1 MSKNNNKNNKVVNTY
16 EDRELSPQAYFN
28 KMKSLKKNITD
39 KELDDIYENCLELA
53 NKYNI
58 TGQIRALRKILFCME
73 SIGKEKQL
81 VDMGIVTFIYRD
93 DLDFYI
99 DEVAKDKSK
108 PIKIIELERY
118 EREIPDEIVEVIA
131 NTKNIFDQMYVVY
144 TDYTKKEERVI
155 AENRRRKDPILF
167 GTFQSVKDKVCIDR
181 FYYLGDWIDEY
192 CDLTLDKMIQQTEK
206 RGRNIIRTIQTPQDI
221 EQLKEYIDTHYEIQ
235 GKTVGTFVKKA
246 DADINKEEIKSKNIF
261 HNIKTFFIRKD

>member
-1 MSKNNNKNNKVVNTY
+1 MSKNNNKVVNTY
-16 EDRELSPQAYFN
+16 EDKTLSPQVYFN

-39 KELDDIYENCLELA
+39 KELDDIYDNCLELA

-58 TGQIRALRKILFCME
+58 TGQMRALRKILFCME

-81 VDMGIVTFIYRD
+81 VDMGITTFIYRD

-99 DEVAKDKSK
+99 DEVSKDASK

-118 EREIPDEIVEVIA
+118 EREIPDEIVDVIA
-131 NTKNIFDQMYVVY
+131 KTKDIFDEMYIVY
-144 TDYTKKEERVI
+144 TEYSKKEERVI
-155 AENRRRKDPILF
+155 EENKRRKDPILF
-167 GTFQSVKDKVCIDR
+167 GTFQSVEAKVCIDR

-221 EQLKEYIDTHYEIQ
+221 EQLKEYIDAHYEIQ
-235 GKTVGTFVKKA
+235 DRTVGTFVKKA
-246 DADINKEEIKSKNIF
+246 DADIDKEEIKKKNIF
-261 HNIKTFFIRKD
+261 YNIKTFFSRKG